1 METHAITQLL
11 QDTKTKNIA
20 VVDVRTHQEREQIFI
35 PNTLH
40 IPVDELELRIQELK
54 SYDRVYFF
62 CKAGKRA
69 ELASE
74 IAKNHGIDSIA
85 LFDSIFEIHSASQG
99 ILQV

>member
-1 METHAITQLL
+1 METHTITQLL
-11 QDTKTKNIA
+11 KDTKTKNIA

-40 IPVDELELRIQELK
+40 IPVDELESRIKELK
-54 SYDRVYFF
+54 SYDKVYFF
-62 CKAGKRA
+62 CKAGRRA

-74 IAKNHGIDSIA
+74 IAKNYGINSVA

-99 ILQV
+99 II